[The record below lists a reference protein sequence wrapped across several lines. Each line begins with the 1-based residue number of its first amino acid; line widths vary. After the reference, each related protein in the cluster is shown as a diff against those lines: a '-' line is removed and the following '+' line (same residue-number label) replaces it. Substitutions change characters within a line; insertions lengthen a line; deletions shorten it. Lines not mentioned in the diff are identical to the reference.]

1 MGHLLQCDSVHLLR
15 PSKLAGYADAIHQR
29 GAPIKTIFAFID
41 CTIRRMCHPTW
52 RQRIAYNGHKKFH
65 ALKFQALM
73 LPNGIIG
80 HLYGPFEGRRNDNFL
95 LTDSGLLER
104 LAEFAFPEDLAEN
117 TPVEEHTFQIFGDLA
132 YGVGPH
138 IFSPYSGMGE
148 RTEEEQERN
157 LEMSAVR
164 IEVEHGFLAIP

>member
-1 MGHLLQCDSVHLLR
+1 M
-15 PSKLAGYADAIHQR
+15 
-29 GAPIKTIFAFID
+29 
-41 CTIRRMCHPTW
+41 
-52 RQRIAYNGHKKFH
+52 H

-104 LAEFAFPEDLAEN
+104 LEQFAHQEVDEDAPIEQR
-117 TPVEEHTFQIFGDLA
+117 HFQIFGDPA

-138 IFSPYSGMGE
+138 
-148 RTEEEQERN
+148 
-157 LEMSAVR
+157 L
-164 IEVEHGFLAIP
+164 FLV